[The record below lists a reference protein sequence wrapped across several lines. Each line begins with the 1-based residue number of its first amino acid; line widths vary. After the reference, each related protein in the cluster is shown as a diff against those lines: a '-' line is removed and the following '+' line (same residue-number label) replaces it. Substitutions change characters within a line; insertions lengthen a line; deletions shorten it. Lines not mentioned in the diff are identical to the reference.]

1 MKLINN
7 DKATRMTKQALTYL
21 VICSMS
27 IGTTKR
33 RKYFAHLYL
42 SFKYELFLKISR
54 ASGTLYVIKDGFVI

>member
-33 RKYFAHLYL
+33 RKSFAHYL